1 LPYLVIFVGVVFGPF
16 KTAGR
21 RIVMIVVGLILIVV
35 GILAL
40 LIKLGI
46 LSGSLWSYT
55 WPAILIILGVSFI
68 LGRFWRRGQGW
79 RGWYFPG
86 RREGK
91 Q

>member
-1 LPYLVIFVGVVFGPF
+1 
-16 KTAGR
+16 
-21 RIVMIVVGLILIVV
+21 MIVVGAILIAV

-40 LIKLGI
+40 LINLDV

-55 WPAILIILGVSFI
+55 WPAILIILGLSFI
-68 LGRFWRRGQGW
+68 VGRFCRRGQGW

-86 RREGK
+86 GRQEK